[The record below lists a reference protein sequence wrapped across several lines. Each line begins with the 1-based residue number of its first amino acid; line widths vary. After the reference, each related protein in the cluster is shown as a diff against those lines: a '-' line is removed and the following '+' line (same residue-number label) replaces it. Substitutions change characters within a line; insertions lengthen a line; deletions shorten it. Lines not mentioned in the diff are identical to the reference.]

1 MFLMDEYS
9 PPSNNLAFHRA
20 TAVFAF
26 FLPFRAQHKILQ
38 SLFVLGTSP
47 HASTAVREHYREL

>member
-1 MFLMDEYS
+1 MDEYS

-26 FLPFRAQHKILQ
+26 FLPFRAQHKILK
-38 SLFVLGTSP
+38 SLLVLGTSP